1 VLTAIGEL
9 SPHARVATAVLPFLV
24 ALALR
29 IVLGRSMLTRVL
41 VSIGTM
47 WFVVNVLM
55 APYSVRMRQDI
66 HELQTMFRH

>member
-1 VLTAIGEL
+1 M
-9 SPHARVATAVLPFLV
+9 PFLV

-47 WFVVNVLM
+47 WFVVNILM